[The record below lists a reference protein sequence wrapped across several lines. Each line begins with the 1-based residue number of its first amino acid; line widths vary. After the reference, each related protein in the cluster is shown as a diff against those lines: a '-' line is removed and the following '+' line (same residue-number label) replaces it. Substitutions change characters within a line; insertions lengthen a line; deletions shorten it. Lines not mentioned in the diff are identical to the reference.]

1 MLGYGP
7 DGALTRAG
15 ESDAEE
21 HKITPCVSLI
31 SRSAALDTNH
41 LKVDGVTKS
50 AHQNQHAA
58 VNTAQTGRADRRA
71 RHAVSEGLIWLAAHR
86 SRPERHVAPLIMLSA
101 KPSMSSTLLWGAA
114 PCGTSAGRLWAS
126 ASITGAVTGG
136 VKAARAKSKLG
147 KIEAGTVEVVSSP
160 LG

>member
-1 MLGYGP
+1 MRGTAHSSWTGVLGYGP

-41 LKVDGVTKS
+41 LKVDGVKKS

-71 RHAVSEGLIWLAAHR
+71 RHTVSEGLIWLAAHR
-86 SRPERHVAPLIMLSA
+86 SRPERHVGTADNVVRETEHVFDASVGCRTMWHICRPLVGIREHHRRRHRR
-101 KPSMSSTLLWGAA
+101 
-114 PCGTSAGRLWAS
+114 CEGRA
-126 ASITGAVTGG
+126 
-136 VKAARAKSKLG
+136 G
-147 KIEAGTVEVVSSP
+147 KIEAG
-160 LG
+160 